1 MYASGIGNSYGNT
14 VNSGK
19 GGKGGKGGK
28 LVSGFQ
34 PPNLYFQANPNQTV
48 QASAENREEHL
59 VEHPPKNGDFELT
72 NNCLIEYSIDVD
84 FDQDREKNM
93 ICYNLSS
100 LPEIHLKNNKVRF
113 FSTKIE
119 GGKSVVHIVDKKNM
133 YPSSE
138 IFMNKVLKLMNI
150 NQSSSV
156 YLNREESKAS
166 KSPEEVKIGTRAVAM
181 QAVPAISKAAA
192 GGGRVLSVP
201 DDLVFNPVLDC
212 YVDKEGKC
220 FYADLNEI
228 TLEPIP
234 NKSRIVGKLR
244 PGVNSESAQFSNF
257 VPANARSRK
266 RKNRRNHT
274 RKN

>member
-100 LPEIHLKNNKVRF
+100 LPEIHLKKNRVRF
-113 FSTKIE
+113 HSTKIE

-156 YLNREESKAS
+156 YLKSEE
-166 KSPEEVKIGTRAVAM
+166 KIAG
-181 QAVPAISKAAA
+181 A
-192 GGGRVLSVP
+192 GGSGAVRHW
-201 DDLVFNPVLDC
+201 
-212 YVDKEGKC
+212 KRKQRK
-220 FYADLNEI
+220 
-228 TLEPIP
+228 T
-234 NKSRIVGKLR
+234 
-244 PGVNSESAQFSNF
+244 Q
-257 VPANARSRK
+257 K
-266 RKNRRNHT
+266 RKNRRNRT